1 MLLKVKIHSGERDE
15 TMTTTKKKLAGGAL
29 AFAAALMLGVVGL
42 AQQDGPR
49 GFGGHGPGGHGR
61 RGPGGPGESRGP
73 RGGGLGPLARD
84 LNLTDAQKAEVKKI
98 TDAFE
103 ASTQALH
110 EQLRQAGPGG
120 GGPFEGLKDG
130 AFDEAAVRAAAQAR
144 ANLHVELEVA
154 RARMMSQVY
163 ALLTAE
169 QKATLAERR
178 QQFEQRR
185 RAHEP
190 KTGEAPSGK

>member
-1 MLLKVKIHSGERDE
+1 VSKNCPPNTQTRFEHDNHRVTPRRQSPRR
-15 TMTTTKKKLAGGAL
+15 
-29 AFAAALMLGVVGL
+29 AAN
-42 AQQDGPR
+42 
-49 GFGGHGPGGHGR
+49 
-61 RGPGGPGESRGP
+61 ESRRRSRRP
-73 RGGGLGPLARD
+73 R
-84 LNLTDAQKAEVKKI
+84 
-98 TDAFE
+98 FE

-110 EQLRQAGPGG
+110 EQLRQAGPGGG

-144 ANLHVELEVA
+144 ASLHVELEVA

-185 RAHEP
+185 RARES

>member
-1 MLLKVKIHSGERDE
+1 
-15 TMTTTKKKLAGGAL
+15 MTTTKKRLAGGAL

-49 GFGGHGPGGHGR
+49 GFGGPGPGGHGR
-61 RGPGGPGESRGP
+61 RGPGGP
-73 RGGGLGPLARD
+73 RGGDGLGRLARD
-84 LNLTDAQKAEVKKI
+84 LDLTDAQKAEVKKI

-154 RARMMSQVY
+154 RARMMSQIY

-185 RAHEP
+185 SAHEQ
-190 KTGEAPSGK
+190 KAGEAPSGR